1 MPSVE
6 VSAPVSSVA
15 SDRLALGVRCVS
27 PGAGSVG
34 GAVKFVVGRSLYAG
48 GCYRFFYSFC
58 FKIPEPIFLRQV
70 IACVDRRFSRD
81 SKRHFLA
88 RS

>member
-34 GAVKFVVGRSLYAG
+34 GTVNPASTNVPKY
-48 GCYRFFYSFC
+48 C
-58 FKIPEPIFLRQV
+58 FEGNLQ
-70 IACVDRRFSRD
+70 
-81 SKRHFLA
+81 
-88 RS
+88 